1 MSPFGD
7 FDGRTTGEGGKL
19 RLAVPCLALCRV
31 PAPFSVPSRPS
42 PVAPAPRPLSPD
54 AVPAPGRAGPPSP
67 KRFVRLEATES
78 YTVREGS
85 GWIEWM
91 VCWRMRP
98 VEGEKV

>member
-1 MSPFGD
+1 MGTGSG
-7 FDGRTTGEGGKL
+7 FDSRCSFRGSASVTEL
-19 RLAVPCLALCRV
+19 HVAAVSDP
-31 PAPFSVPSRPS
+31 
-42 PVAPAPRPLSPD
+42 PLH